1 MTREEII
8 NLLKYVRNAYPNQK
22 IENGKGIVDIWE
34 MAFGSEDARIVY
46 RAARLH
52 IEKSSYFPAPANVK
66 DLMSRA
72 EMILEI
78 EAEKS
83 KANIEAPKTMLTYT
97 GKCPLNPHPCILYGD
112 LCSGPD
118 ENGKCEFDGL

>member
-8 NLLKYVRNAYPNQK
+8 TLLKYVRNAYPNQK

-52 IEKSSYFPAPANVK
+52 IEKSPFFPAPSNVK
-66 DLMSRA
+66 ELMSRA
-72 EMILEI
+72 EMILGI

-83 KANIEAPKTMLTYT
+83 NAKIEAPKTMLTYT
-97 GKCPLNPHPCILYGD
+97 DRCPLNSHYCILYGD